1 MRGGENPF
9 GTADLQAAGKEQESD
24 RQETLC
30 SGTAAWRGAAKYK
43 RGDKIRVIL
52 SPLLYAEPHR
62 NYALSTKPDLKQEVH
77 TYIFFGV
84 PLSFTFTFLMLDF
97 HILLLLLCE

>member
-1 MRGGENPF
+1 MRGGGENPF

-77 TYIFFGV
+77 TYIF
-84 PLSFTFTFLMLDF
+84 
-97 HILLLLLCE
+97 